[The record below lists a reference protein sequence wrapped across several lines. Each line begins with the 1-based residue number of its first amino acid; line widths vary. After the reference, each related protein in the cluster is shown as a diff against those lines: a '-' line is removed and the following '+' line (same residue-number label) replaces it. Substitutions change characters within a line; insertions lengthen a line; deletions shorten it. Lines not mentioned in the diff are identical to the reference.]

1 MSFLTE
7 TNGPRTQ
14 DTAGNQGWQE
24 AERQVGLQFQAYKT
38 DGELAREARQY
49 IVHIENASD
58 YRAAFVVR
66 EVVTPQ
72 ELFQAI
78 CERYPKLC
86 HDSIAMRV
94 SDSRMGS
101 LHRIFYEQQLPIH
114 TESLYVQLCLKKH
127 TPFYKGKIE
136 TQ

>member
-7 TNGPRTQ
+7 TNGSRTK
-14 DTAGNQGWQE
+14 DTSGNEGWQE
-24 AERQVGLQFQAYKT
+24 AERQDGLQLQARAT

-66 EVVTPQ
+66 QVITPQ

-78 CERYPKLC
+78 CERHPTLC
-86 HDSIAMRV
+86 HDSIEMRV

-101 LHRIFYEQQLPIH
+101 LHRIFYEKQLPIH

-127 TPFYKGKIE
+127 VPFYKGKIE
-136 TQ
+136 IQ